1 MNSSN
6 QQDQQQANPQSLVL
20 WASPP
25 DRTIAARIGIAG
37 DFLPAGKLTFSNHF
51 STRRSPHCS
60 PDDAWREMAARL
72 APHFED
78 AAISVANLEAALD
91 SSDLPARPLYGLGDI
106 VSAPSA
112 CLEYLES
119 IHASILGIANNHI
132 YDFGAEGIARTREAI
147 SAREMV
153 ALGAGRDLCSE
164 PEVTVWQGPEGIR
177 VGFWAAA
184 RATSDPATRHS
195 AGVEPATVARGLA
208 ALNHFRRQGAPFCIA
223 LLHAGC
229 LRTNYPDPED
239 VELMDRLA
247 EMGFDIVAASHSHRI
262 GGAKIV
268 QSEDDRQAFCFYG
281 LGSLVSGYV
290 ASPAEREG
298 LIVVAA
304 LDREGALVQIE
315 VRPVLLGDSGFGEIP
330 SPPMRHA
337 ILDRFTR
344 ISAAIADGSYERA
357 FYRDMSNGLL
367 RLYVRDAALAFRQFG
382 MRGLARKAARVR
394 MRHMKRLVHAVIG

>member
-1 MNSSN
+1 
-6 QQDQQQANPQSLVL
+6 
-20 WASPP
+20 
-25 DRTIAARIGIAG
+25 
-37 DFLPAGKLTFSNHF
+37 
-51 STRRSPHCS
+51 
-60 PDDAWREMAARL
+60 
-72 APHFED
+72 
-78 AAISVANLEAALD
+78 
-91 SSDLPARPLYGLGDI
+91 
-106 VSAPSA
+106 
-112 CLEYLES
+112 
-119 IHASILGIANNHI
+119 
-132 YDFGAEGIARTREAI
+132 
-147 SAREMV
+147 MV
-153 ALGAGRDLCSE
+153 ALGAGRDLCGE
-164 PEVTVWQGPEGIR
+164 PEVTVWQGPEGVR